1 MKEMPPLFKFEER
14 YKDPRQQKLAIRLK
28 VVGTGSLEL
37 DHCMMHP
44 FVKVH
49 IVDLDTYK
57 YLAKSKPKLPGIA
70 NKESASFLD
79 TGKHLTRS
87 NVDYIMPFSTQ
98 IYDLRVKGMN
108 IAEW

>member
-1 MKEMPPLFKFEER
+1 MAM
-14 YKDPRQQKLAIRLK
+14 RLK

-37 DHCMMHP
+37 DHFMVHP

-57 YLAKSKPKLPGIA
+57 YLAKSKPNLPGVA

-87 NVDYIMPFSTQ
+87 NADYIMPFST
-98 IYDLRVKGMN
+98 
-108 IAEW
+108 